1 MPPKVSKPLSEKNSE
16 HIDLTELMTVLSA
29 LKRGELTTRMPV
41 DRTGLIGKVSDMI
54 NDLIDQNEKLVHE
67 FERISLSVGKD
78 GNIHQRIDAAN
89 FTGWQ
94 SRSVDFINTLVS
106 DLVQPT
112 TEIARVIGAVASG
125 DFSRSITVNA
135 KGEILELKDT
145 INEMI
150 HNLKETKRINTEQDW
165 LKTNLGK
172 FTRILQGQR
181 NIVNVGSLILSEL
194 SPLVSAQFGAFF
206 ISETK
211 DEISS
216 LKLLA
221 SYAYTESLRDNV
233 KAGEGLAGQCLL
245 ERKRILVED
254 VPSDYI
260 RISSGLGEGTPLT
273 IVVLPVFF
281 ESEVKA
287 VLELASFQKFT
298 EIHLS
303 FLDQLTESIG
313 IVLNTI
319 GASML
324 TEELLQQSQILTEEL
339 KGRQEELTGI
349 NLRLEE
355 QAKLQRKNTELEKKA
370 RLLAKQ
376 NVEIERKNKEVELGR
391 ISLEEKAHQLAL
403 TSRYKSEFLA
413 NMSHELR
420 TPLNNM
426 LILSRLLF
434 ENDQGTLSIKQ
445 VEFARTIHSS
455 GNDLLQL
462 INDIL
467 DLSKIE
473 SGKMSVE
480 INEIHFEE
488 LEEHLIRTFS
498 EIANNKGLQF
508 LVTLGPNLPQA
519 LFTDKQKLLQVM
531 RNLIS
536 NAFKF
541 TEHGSVI
548 VRIEM
553 VESGW
558 SHLHPILSKFTRSV
572 SFSVQDTGIGISD
585 EKQALIFEAFR
596 QADGSTSRKYGGTGL
611 GLSISREIARILGG
625 EIVLKSELEH
635 GSKFT
640 FFLHETYTENDFQFG
655 ASVEP
660 EFIKKTETLDEI
672 IARIKMNPGAKHHGA
687 SHEVILDDRFNIQSN
702 DRVLLIVDDDTD
714 FARLL
719 LDLAREYGFK
729 GILAFDGDS
738 ALSVIE
744 NHRISAIMLDI
755 RLPDMDGWGILDRLK
770 RDIHYRHIPIQV
782 ISAYN
787 QWKKSRRMGA
797 ITHITKPI
805 DLDILKAAF
814 DKINRFINRKVKM
827 VLIIDPDEGHR
838 QTVVQLL
845 SDDDL
850 ETIAVE
856 NGTDALKAVK
866 MLDVDCVVMD
876 IGLPDISGFD
886 VVSQLRSI
894 GLRDLPIII
903 YSGFADS
910 NIRGKHALELKRLT
924 DNEGVKEITSPE
936 RLFDETSI
944 YLHRKRTAFSQS
956 RQEMIQKVRVPDP
969 FLINRKILVI
979 DDDVRNI
986 FALTSILE
994 QHEMKV
1000 LFADNAREGI
1010 DLLKKEPDLDAV
1022 LMDIMMPDMD
1032 GYAAI
1037 REIRSLSQFSELPI
1051 IAVTAKAMKGDRQ
1064 KCLDA
1069 GASEYIAKPVDV
1081 DQLLSLLRSGIRDVA
1096 DCGLTL

>member
-1 MPPKVSKPLSEKNSE
+1 MSAKVSKPVLEKTFESK
-16 HIDLTELMTVLSA
+16 DLTELMIVLSA
-29 LKRGELTTRMPV
+29 LKRGELTTRMSV
-41 DRTGLIGKVSDMI
+41 DKIGLIGKVSDMV
-54 NDLIDQNEKLVHE
+54 NDLIDQNEKLSRE
-67 FERISLSVGKD
+67 FERISVSVGKD
-78 GNIHQRIDAAN
+78 GKINQRIDVAA
-89 FTGWQ
+89 FMGWQ
-94 SRSVDFINTLVS
+94 ARSVDSINSLVS
-106 DLVQPT
+106 DLVRPT
-112 TEIARVIGAVASG
+112 AEIARVIGAVASG
-125 DFSRSITVNA
+125 DFSSSITVNA

-145 INEMI
+145 INKMI
-150 HNLKETKRINTEQDW
+150 RYLKETKRINTEQDW

-181 NIVNVGSLILSEL
+181 NIANASKLILSEL
-194 SPLVSAQFGAFF
+194 APLVSAQHGAFF

-211 DEISS
+211 DEVSS

-221 SYAYTESLRDNV
+221 SYAYTEGLRDNV

-260 RISSGLGEGTPLT
+260 WISSGLGKGTPLT
-273 IVVLPVFF
+273 IVLLPVFF
-281 ESEVKA
+281 EGEIKA

-298 EIHLS
+298 EIHLN
-303 FLDQLTESIG
+303 FLDQLAENIG

-319 GASML
+319 GTSML

-349 NLRLEE
+349 NLGLEE
-355 QAKLQRKNTELEKKA
+355 QAKLQRKNTELEEKT
-370 RLLAKQ
+370 RSLAKQ
-376 NVEIERKNKEVELGR
+376 NVEIERKNKEVELR
-391 ISLEEKAHQLAL
+391 RRSLEEKAHQLAL

-434 ENDQGTLSIKQ
+434 ENDPGNLSVKQ

-498 EIANNKGLQF
+498 EIANNKGLEF
-508 LVTLGPNLPQA
+508 LVNLGPKLP
-519 LFTDKQKLLQVM
+519 LTLLTDKQKLLQVL
-531 RNLIS
+531 RNLLS

-541 TEHGSVI
+541 TECGSVI

-558 SHLHPILSKFTRSV
+558 NPVHPILGKLLRAI

-625 EIVLKSELEH
+625 EIVLKSELKE

-640 FFLHETYTENDFQFG
+640 FFLPETYIENEFQ
-655 ASVEP
+655 SEVPVETP
-660 EFIKKTETLDEI
+660 FRIEPTNADEFIT
-672 IARIKMNPGAKHHGA
+672 RIKNNSETQNGAA
-687 SHEVILDDRFNIQSN
+687 YEEVLDDRFDVQRN
-702 DRVLLIVDDDTD
+702 DRVLLIVDDDAS

-719 LDLAREYGFK
+719 LDLARENGFK

-738 ALSVIE
+738 ALNMIE
-744 NHRISAIMLDI
+744 NYRISAIMLDI

-770 RDIHYRHIPIQV
+770 RDIQYRHIPIQV

-787 QWKKSRRMGA
+787 EWRKSRRMGA

-805 DLDILKAAF
+805 DLESLKVAF
-814 DKINRFINRKVKM
+814 DKINRFIDRKVKM
-827 VLIIDPDEGHR
+827 VLIVDPDEAHR
-838 QTVVQLL
+838 QSVVKLL

-856 NGTDALKAVK
+856 NGSDALKAVET
-866 MLDVDCVVMD
+866 LDVDCVVLD
-876 IGLPDISGFD
+876 IGIPDISGFD
-886 VVSQLRSI
+886 VVSQLRQI

-903 YSGFADS
+903 YTGFADS
-910 NIRGKHALELKRLT
+910 DLRGKHAQELKRLT
-924 DNEGVKEITSPE
+924 DNEGVKEVTSPE
-936 RLFDETSI
+936 GLFDETSI
-944 YLHRKRTAFSQS
+944 YLHRRNTAFNSS
-956 RQEMIQKVRVPDP
+956 RKEIVPKIRIPDP
-969 FLINRKILVI
+969 FLANRKILVI
-979 DDDVRNI
+979 DDDIRNI
-986 FALTSILE
+986 FALTSVLE
-994 QHEMKV
+994 QHDMKV
-1000 LFADNAREGI
+1000 LYADNAREGI

-1032 GYAAI
+1032 GYAAM
-1037 REIRSLSQFSELPI
+1037 REIRTLSRFSELPI

-1064 KCLDA
+1064 KCIDA
-1069 GASEYIAKPVDV
+1069 GASNYITKPVDV
-1081 DQLLSLLRSGIRDVA
+1081 DQLLSLLRIGIRDIA
-1096 DCGLTL
+1096 DRVNL